1 MQRRILLGWSV
12 GSFTSAALVGAVSLL
27 HLRYMT
33 DSLGL
38 AIGVAGLL
46 VVVSKVYD
54 AVLDPLMGIA
64 ADRTTTPWGRH
75 RPYLLGGS
83 LLAAVSLVMLFN
95 VPHALAGKWLVGYC
109 GVSLLVFSTA
119 YTMFRIPYLALGRRL
134 TQNFHERSQLMTYS
148 VYGSSFGGMAA
159 TSAAPLLLAK
169 LGSDRAAHGLLA
181 WLLAGLVALG
191 GAATFALLRASEAE
205 HGGTDDAREHFS
217 AAATWRALVGNRPFA
232 GLIGF
237 KMVMFSGLTLH
248 GAALPFYT
256 RHALHS
262 TDISISS
269 IFLAQTI
276 TMMLSQPAW
285 VRIARR
291 LGRRRALVL
300 AAMLEALA
308 MLCWFL
314 VPAAAPSPW
323 VQIIGGFE
331 GICIGGLFF
340 GLYTMLTDTMDH
352 AQAAPGASSQ
362 EAMLAG
368 VFVMVEKAT
377 AAFGTFLFSLMMAW
391 AGFVSGHD
399 TGAVQPAGVVLG
411 IMLSMSLIPA
421 LAALAA
427 CLFLRPPPKTDA
439 TTAAVQPVASLT
451 VVAGL
456 LAMLVSAGL
465 GLAPA
470 PARAA
475 EPAPAAPVR
484 PGITITRIASGPDG
498 KSHAEPL
505 VLPGS
510 DPQAVISRLRATD
523 VEIGEMPPGTFIDW
537 HRVTTP
543 RLLVVLKGAMEV
555 GTGDG
560 RRHILRAGDMA
571 LAADMTGQGHTSR
584 SLGHAPVLSM
594 TVRLPADNLLQS
606 RSSACPDGT
615 APQACVANHL
625 SIQHQPD

>member
-427 CLFLRPPPKTDA
+427 CLFLRPPPKPMR
-439 TTAAVQPVASLT
+439 QP
-451 VVAGL
+451 
-456 LAMLVSAGL
+456 
-465 GLAPA
+465 
-470 PARAA
+470 
-475 EPAPAAPVR
+475 
-484 PGITITRIASGPDG
+484 
-498 KSHAEPL
+498 PL
-505 VLPGS
+505 FNRS
-510 DPQAVISRLRATD
+510 
-523 VEIGEMPPGTFIDW
+523 
-537 HRVTTP
+537 P
-543 RLLVVLKGAMEV
+543 RLLW
-555 GTGDG
+555 
-560 RRHILRAGDMA
+560 
-571 LAADMTGQGHTSR
+571 SR
-584 SLGHAPVLSM
+584 GCWRCWCPPDWGL
-594 TVRLPADNLLQS
+594 RLPLRGLPNQRQPLRSGPASPSPASPAARMANPMPNLWFCPVAIHR
-606 RSSACPDGT
+606 RSSAGCGPPMSKSARCRLALLSTGT
-615 APQACVANHL
+615 ALPHRACWWCSRARWKWALGMAAAIYCALVIWR
-625 SIQHQPD
+625 SPPI